1 MKMSKT
7 KWFERLGVIVFFFM
21 AGGLLLLVSCT
32 SWPPVSSQ
40 GEPGMTQQ
48 QSLKGLVFQ
57 SDEYIIYKLHGGETP
72 VTLAERFLGNKTKA
86 WMIEEENR
94 ETPFKR
100 GRVVVIPLKEKN
112 RGGLAPKGY
121 QVVPILTYHTFSESC
136 KTPLCTPRKRFD
148 RQMKYLKDNQYR
160 VISLKQLR
168 GFLRYRH
175 RLPEKSIVITFDDG
189 YSTVYDIAYPVFKKY
204 GFKGTLLIYTDFVE
218 KSKNAITWGEL
229 KELKAAG
236 FEIGSHGVSHD
247 DLTKKKKGENDKAY
261 LARVERELLLS
272 KKIIDKKLRQNTIYL
287 AFPFGNY
294 NQKILHLSE
303 QLGYKVG
310 LSVKRGGNPFFA
322 DPLALRRYQIRNMD
336 MKSFVTR
343 LGTFKKY
350 SLE

>member
-1 MKMSKT
+1 
-7 KWFERLGVIVFFFM
+7 
-21 AGGLLLLVSCT
+21 
-32 SWPPVSSQ
+32 
-40 GEPGMTQQ
+40 
-48 QSLKGLVFQ
+48 
-57 SDEYIIYKLHGGETP
+57 
-72 VTLAERFLGNKTKA
+72 
-86 WMIEEENR
+86 
-94 ETPFKR
+94 
-100 GRVVVIPLKEKN
+100 LKEKN
-112 RGGLAPKGY
+112 RGGLTPKGY
-121 QVVPILTYHTFSESC
+121 QVVPILGYHTFSENC
-136 KTPLCTPRKRFD
+136 KTPLCTPRKTFD

-168 GFLRYRH
+168 GFLRYQR

-189 YSTVYDIAYPVFKKY
+189 YRAVYDIAYPVLKKY
-204 GFKGTLLIYTDFVE
+204 GFKGTLFIYTDFVE

-261 LARVERELLLS
+261 LARVKRELRLS
-272 KKIIDKKLRQNTIYL
+272 KKIIDKRLRQNTIYL

-294 NQKILHLSE
+294 NQRILYLSE
-303 QLGYKVG
+303 QSGYKMG
-310 LSVKRGGNPFFA
+310 LSVKGGGNPFFA